1 MEYCDIRMRL
11 TDSFRAIKPSSRN
24 EDGWSRMAAMRGK
37 DRIRKILSAAIV
49 SCALPVAAQAQ
60 VPCEGLPTDLL
71 AMHAAPASATDRQW
85 NVHFDSGAWHGFS
98 LPPQGA
104 GATGFVGPFSLFP
117 DNGRWLGSAF
127 ASLKLIDASA
137 GGDVTLGD
145 DGAGGNACP
154 GWLARHASAG
164 DLTVEQMLFTPT
176 DTRTL
181 VRIVIR
187 SSRARTLRLEV
198 SGRNEFAERTEARD
212 GRIVSAFSEGKGRF
226 SVRMAGIKATARTGG
241 SGDYVLAADEVIR
254 LRPGVPMV
262 LYLEADHLHDRQP
275 DSAPLQKT
283 ARPDAQW
290 AATKSRWQTY
300 LARAGKLRP
309 DLKADPGYRR
319 IAAKAVQTLIGN
331 WRAPRGDLLHAGVQ
345 PSYSNPGFNGFWAWD
360 SWKHAVAL
368 ARFAPDLAKDQMR
381 AMFDYQDEHGMV
393 ADAIYADKAEN
404 NWRDTKPPLAAWAV
418 SEIYRA
424 TGDRSFVKEIYPK
437 LLRYH
442 RWWYADRDHDGDG
455 LAEYGSTDGTR
466 IAAAWESGM
475 DNAVRFDSAKML
487 RNRDGAWSLDQ
498 ESVDLNAY
506 LYAEKQFLAGLAPV
520 AGRPK
525 DSAPL
530 LAEAAALKTLI
541 RTSMFDAEAGYF
553 FDISL
558 AEGKPVRVFGPEGWI
573 PLWAGVASPE
583 QAKAVASVMLDP
595 AHFAT
600 PFPFPTL
607 DASHPQFSPV
617 KGYWR
622 GPVWMDQAWF
632 AIVAL
637 ERNGFEADADLMR
650 RRLLDNAVGL
660 KAQAPFY
667 ENYDPLTGNGYQSPN
682 FSWAAAHYLL
692 LLTQN

>member
-1 MEYCDIRMRL
+1 MR
-11 TDSFRAIKPSSRN
+11 SN
-24 EDGWSRMAAMRGK
+24 G
-37 DRIRKILSAAIV
+37 RIRKILSAAIL

-60 VPCEGLPTDLL
+60 APCEGLPADLL
-71 AMHAAPASATDRQW
+71 SMRASPATATDRQW

-98 LPPQGA
+98 LPAEGA
-104 GATGFVGPFSLFP
+104 GATGFTGPFSLFP

-127 ASLKLIDASA
+127 AALTLTDASTGA
-137 GGDVTLGD
+137 EVTLGG
-145 DGAGGNACP
+145 DGAGDHACP
-154 GWLARHASAG
+154 GWLARRASAG

-181 VRIVIR
+181 VRIALR
-187 SSRARTLRLEV
+187 SDRARALHLEL
-198 SGRNEFAERTEARD
+198 SGRNEFAEGTEAK
-212 GRIVSAFSEGKGRF
+212 GEEAVSTFAGGKGRF
-226 SVRMAGIKATARTGG
+226 IARMARIKATAQAGE
-241 SGDYVLAADEVIR
+241 SGRYVLAADEPLV

-262 LYLEADHLHDRQP
+262 LYVEADHLHD
-275 DSAPLQKT
+275 
-283 ARPDAQW
+283 ARPGTAIRAPEAEW
-290 AATKSRWQTY
+290 AATKARWRTY
-300 LARAGKLRP
+300 LARADRLRP
-309 DLKADPGYRR
+309 ELKDDPDYRR

-368 ARFAPDLAKDQMR
+368 ARFAPELAKDQMR
-381 AMFDYQDEHGMV
+381 AMFDYQDDRGMV

-418 SEIYRA
+418 REIYRA
-424 TGDRSFVKEIYPK
+424 TGDRAFVKEMYPK

-442 RWWYADRDHDGDG
+442 RWWYADRDNDGDG

-475 DNAVRFDSAKML
+475 DNAVRFDGAKML
-487 RNRDGAWSLDQ
+487 RNHEGAWSLDQ

-506 LYAEKQFLAGLAPV
+506 LHAEKLFLADLAPV
-520 AGRPK
+520 AGRRR
-525 DSAPL
+525 DRRAL
-530 LAEAAALKTLI
+530 LAEAAALKTRI
-541 RTSMFDAEAGYF
+541 QTGMFDARSGYF
-553 FDISL
+553 FDIGL
-558 AEGKPVRVFGPEGWI
+558 ADGEPVRVFGPEGWI
-573 PLWAGVASPE
+573 PLWAGIASAE

-600 PFPFPTL
+600 HFPFPTL
-607 DASHPQFSPV
+607 DASHAQFSPV

-632 AIVAL
+632 AVVAL
-637 ERNGFEADADLMR
+637 ERNGFPADADRMR

-667 ENYDPLTGNGYQSPN
+667 ENYDPLTGNGYQSRN

-692 LLTQN
+692 LLTDTD